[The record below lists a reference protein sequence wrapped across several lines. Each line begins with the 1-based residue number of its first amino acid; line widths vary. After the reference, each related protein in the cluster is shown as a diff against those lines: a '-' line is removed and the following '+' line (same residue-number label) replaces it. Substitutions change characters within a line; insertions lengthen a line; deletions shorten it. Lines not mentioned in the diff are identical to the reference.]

1 MPDLVE
7 NEFEALSEQ
16 QVHQMEVA
24 RKHLKRLESRDWW
37 LWWSAVTVILL
48 LTLAVVVVSLPNIL
62 KESDRLFQ
70 MNLSLAIHA
79 LVALVLLFNIYTVY
93 QQWLIKRLR
102 TQTAKHLEILS
113 RLRIRAEEFH
123 ELATRDSLTGLSNR
137 RLGEERLASEVARSE
152 RHGHPLSVLLLDLNE
167 FKAIND
173 HYGHAA
179 GDLALKRFAE
189 RLSRVI
195 RASDLAVR
203 LGGDEFLVILPE
215 CLPERIP
222 TLLKRLGQ
230 LEVEWQAEKFVIA
243 SAAGWAGYEKGETPA
258 QMVERADKFLYANK
272 RKEGRTQAADTLSPQ
287 PQAESSP
294 R

>member
-1 MPDLVE
+1 MPDFAGS
-7 NEFEALSEQ
+7 EFETLSEQ
-16 QVHQMEVA
+16 QVNQIEVA
-24 RKHLKRLESRDWW
+24 RKHLRRLERRDWW

-70 MNLSLAIHA
+70 LNLSLAIHA

-113 RLRIRAEEFH
+113 RLRIRAEEFQ

-152 RHGHPLSVLLLDLNE
+152 RHGHPLSVLLLDLNH

-173 HYGHAA
+173 RYGHAA
-179 GDLALKRFAE
+179 GDLALKQFAE
-189 RLSRVI
+189 RLNRVI
-195 RASDLAVR
+195 RASDLAIR

-222 TLLKRLGQ
+222 ALLKRLGR
-230 LEVEWQAEKFVIA
+230 LEVEWQKEKFPVE
-243 SAAGWAGYEKGETPA
+243 SAAGWAGYEKGETPGHL
-258 QMVERADKFLYANK
+258 VERADKSLYANK
-272 RKEGRTQAADTLSPQ
+272 RKSEPSADALS
-287 PQAESSP
+287 S
-294 R
+294 